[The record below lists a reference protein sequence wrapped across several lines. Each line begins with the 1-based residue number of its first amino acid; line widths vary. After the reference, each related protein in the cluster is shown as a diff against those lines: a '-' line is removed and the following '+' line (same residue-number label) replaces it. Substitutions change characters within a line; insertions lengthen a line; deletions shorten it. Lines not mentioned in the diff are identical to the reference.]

1 MRNIVKIK
9 SSTSSISNDELSAS
23 ITTKSAIPT
32 NGKYGAFGYAILTNA
47 RSDSLDNV
55 VVIVTHLGI
64 DDSSHEN
71 PRSGWHTHVL
81 DLMNPSSPSC
91 DGHTLEVDLDGSV
104 ANTAFDSD
112 YAYGMKGN
120 KLTITD
126 VPISDL
132 DNPSSVVGIA
142 AFTVTPV
149 FDSGNQLT
157 NLCVDVVQ

>member
-1 MRNIVKIK
+1 M
-9 SSTSSISNDELSAS
+9 SAS

-32 NGKYGAFGYAILTNA
+32 NGKYGVFGYAILTDGGNGP
-47 RSDSLDNV
+47 LDNV

-81 DLMNPSSPSC
+81 DLMDPSPFC
-91 DGHTLEVDLDGSV
+91 NGHTLEVDLTGSG

-126 VPISDL
+126 VPTSDL
-132 DNPSSVVGIA
+132 GDPSSVGGIV

-149 FDSGNQLT
+149 FDSGNQPT
-157 NLCVDVVQ
+157 NLCVDVV